1 MRTFA
6 ALALVLSAA
15 CSSALWRADG
25 SRVTSTVALPVDS
38 VLRVAATQLEHH
50 GFEVH
55 NLGGGVLITMP
66 RPVPS
71 HAGTGAA
78 DAREAENWI
87 VRVSAEPLSFV
98 RGSRMQVSAYT
109 LPPGATLATD
119 EQLQQDAVQVT
130 TVRNAR
136 LFREVEA
143 VAGWINDAA
152 QRRRSGQ

>member
-25 SRVTSTVALPVDS
+25 RRVTSTVPLPVDS
-38 VLRVAATQLEHH
+38 VLRVATTQLQHH

-55 NLGGGVLITMP
+55 HLGGGVLITMP

-71 HAGTGAA
+71 HAVSGSASSG
-78 DAREAENWI
+78 EGENWI

-98 RGSRMQVSAYT
+98 QGSRMQVTAYT

-119 EQLQQDAVQVT
+119 ERLQQDAVQVT
-130 TVRNAR
+130 TIRNAR
-136 LFREVEA
+136 LFRELEA

-152 QRRRSGQ
+152 QRRQTSQ

>member
-55 NLGGGVLITMP
+55 HLGGGVLITMP
-66 RPVPS
+66 RPIPNP
-71 HAGTGAA
+71 AA
-78 DAREAENWI
+78 TSGSSSREGENWI

-98 RGSRMQVSAYT
+98 QGSRLQVTAYT
-109 LPPGATLATD
+109 LPPGAMLATD
-119 EQLQQDAVQVT
+119 ERLQQDAVQVT
-130 TVRNAR
+130 TIRNAR
-136 LFREVEA
+136 LFRELEA